1 MRFYY
6 RRGGKG
12 AAPEGFDRV
21 YTEVDGDGNVLRE
34 LLAYVRADD
43 SVTVEMDGELGGTAG
58 AFVEMALALYRQQA
72 TLLCK
77 SPKID
82 TAAGHWQAVLSDLAL
97 LTSRDTGDAAR
108 LSRFMEGLHRCFDLV
123 ERRQM
128 TVAEVCRKMSIGKT
142 TYYRYWR
149 MRVNNPVRIAQP
161 VRFDQ
166 TNSQVVRHICPL
178 CHGQCCDNVTAHK
191 PVQKR
196 ELLQF
201 VEVVKPFKVAG
212 GRIGPQ

>member
-1 MRFYY
+1 MCFFALVQIHDCA
-6 RRGGKG
+6 GGKFNRAVVACVYLCVLWNDFTEPAVAG
-12 AAPEGFDRV
+12 RGFFFDKHREHTRNHGGDKFRVCISPKLFQRFNDQGKKRHAAALSDALPVHNVKHISPPGLCAPRFNARPPGFRHVIRKRV
-21 YTEVDGDGNVLRE
+21 VLADMVGHDFARVVGFN
-34 LLAYVRADD
+34 AADD
-43 SVTVEMDGELGGTAG
+43 
-58 AFVEMALALYRQQA
+58 
-72 TLLCK
+72 
-77 SPKID
+77 
-82 TAAGHWQAVLSDLAL
+82 
-97 LTSRDTGDAAR
+97 
-108 LSRFMEGLHRCFDLV
+108 
-123 ERRQM
+123 
-128 TVAEVCRKMSIGKT
+128 
-142 TYYRYWR
+142 